1 MYACEQQMCAV
12 AAATGN
18 SAATASASRAAS
30 GHGVREFHPDQHVR
44 ALVLDGLERA
54 NGPAERE
61 PGPGVPGA
69 HLPAPPGAAGLL
81 GGQRHAGQ
89 IEHPGSSA
97 GPLAFGTDEDR
108 GHLVEGQD
116 RHRPGGIK
124 RGNLCDRVRAFLI
137 RQPGLRRM

>member
-44 ALVLDGLERA
+44 VLGLTAWKEPMARPNGNRVLEYPALIS
-54 NGPAERE
+54 
-61 PGPGVPGA
+61 
-69 HLPAPPGAAGLL
+69 PAPPGAAGLL

-89 IEHPGSSA
+89 IEHPAHQPAPG
-97 GPLAFGTDEDR
+97 AFGTDEDR
-108 GHLVEGQD
+108 GHLVEGQGC
-116 RHRPGGIK
+116 HRPGGIK

-137 RQPGLRRM
+137 GQPGLRRM